1 MAGEKEGHQKS
12 ILSNSRWLKPLVG
25 ISFFQGCCGDSE
37 DNMTEG
43 ETLENRRVSNAG
55 KGNRTFEG
63 DQEVIQQ

>member
-1 MAGEKEGHQKS
+1 M
-12 ILSNSRWLKPLVG
+12 G
-25 ISFFQGCCGDSE
+25 ISFFQGGGGDSE
-37 DNMTEG
+37 GNMTEG